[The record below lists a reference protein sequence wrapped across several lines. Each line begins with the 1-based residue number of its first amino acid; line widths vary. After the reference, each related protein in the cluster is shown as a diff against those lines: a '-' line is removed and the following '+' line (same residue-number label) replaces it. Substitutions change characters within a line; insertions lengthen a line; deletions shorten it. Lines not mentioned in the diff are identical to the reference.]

1 MQAELSIPSLR
12 ENENPILQKF
22 DADLLLFDLSDNG
35 RIIASRAPHAR
46 TRQGESFWDL
56 VDPQERQSVK
66 DYLLSY
72 EAAPLVIRT
81 SLGIAILFGDSVPHV
96 SLAAALLP
104 HMEQST
110 LLRVLERLPEPSLL
124 WSERLPTP
132 SFSARLVPTEDD
144 LSQLA
149 SLLHAI
155 TSFPN
160 SEDLSAWKLSRASYL
175 TGVQVFTDKPLSLP
189 EHWNARLCESI
200 LLIALLLCRRIS
212 LGREAF
218 LTVEQ
223 GDEPMLSLRIS
234 HPVAD
239 VSSAEELTWLS
250 ALAARKRFFLDYDVS
265 KRQIHL
271 RFIPYT
277 SDRAYLE
284 LKEPPNIGFLKNAP
298 WSHDEKSQ
306 L

>member
-22 DADLLLFDLSDNG
+22 DADLLWFDLADNG

-110 LLRVLERLPEPSLL
+110 LLRVLEKLPDPSLL
-124 WSERLPTP
+124 GPSDFQRRASPRGLSPPKTIFPSLPRFCTR
-132 SFSARLVPTEDD
+132 SR
-144 LSQLA
+144 
-149 SLLHAI
+149 
-155 TSFPN
+155 
-160 SEDLSAWKLSRASYL
+160 LSRIRRIFLRGSYL
-175 TGVQVFTDKPLSLP
+175 APL
-189 EHWNARLCESI
+189 I
-200 LLIALLLCRRIS
+200 
-212 LGREAF
+212 
-218 LTVEQ
+218 
-223 GDEPMLSLRIS
+223 
-234 HPVAD
+234 
-239 VSSAEELTWLS
+239 
-250 ALAARKRFFLDYDVS
+250 
-265 KRQIHL
+265 
-271 RFIPYT
+271 
-277 SDRAYLE
+277 
-284 LKEPPNIGFLKNAP
+284 
-298 WSHDEKSQ
+298 
-306 L
+306 